1 MSDAT
6 DTPPADDIPRHA
18 RVDVIGG
25 AVIMLIAGLVWYGA
39 IELDVGRLTRLGSG
53 AMPKA
58 IALLLS
64 IAGGGLLA
72 NGLMRRSGESERF
85 EFTLR
90 PSVIIVAA
98 MLIFGLFIRGG
109 DFGIF
114 STPRLGLTV
123 VGPLTVII
131 AGCAAPNARFGE
143 LVVTAFGLT
152 AGLLLVFADL
162 LGVPVPV
169 FPDFLEAAIPLG
181 IDTATRLAYC
191 VYGALAAALY
201 VLIFRW
207 GAQRD

>member
-6 DTPPADDIPRHA
+6 DTPPTDVPRHA

-25 AVIMLIAGLVWYGA
+25 AVVMFIAGLVWYGA
-39 IELDVGRLTRLGSG
+39 IELNVGQLTRLESG

-58 IALLLS
+58 LAFLLFV
-64 IAGGGLLA
+64 AGGGLLA
-72 NGLMRRSGESERF
+72 NGLMRDGTESERL

-90 PSVIIVAA
+90 PSAIVVVA

-109 DFGIF
+109 DFGMF

-131 AGCAAPNARFGE
+131 AGCAAPTARLGE

-162 LGVPVPV
+162 LGVAVPV
-169 FPDFLEAAIPLG
+169 FPDFIEATIPLG

-201 VLIFRW
+201 VLIFGW